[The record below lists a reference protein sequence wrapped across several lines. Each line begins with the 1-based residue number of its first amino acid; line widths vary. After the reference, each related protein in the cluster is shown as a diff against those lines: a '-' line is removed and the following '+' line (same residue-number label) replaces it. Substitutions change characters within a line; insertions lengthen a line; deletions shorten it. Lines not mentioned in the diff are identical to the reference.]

1 MGLIKQASKGEDNM
15 SPDILYK
22 DENSLSSAGK
32 MSKRAI
38 YHLCL
43 DKSLQLF
50 FPDLKRA
57 NSFFDILT
65 HPLTRAEDIMFRQD
79 IFKDFL
85 ENPQLFPSVNGTLER
100 FKEMR
105 DSHIR
110 SKSTA
115 HGGIVSSGG
124 SLGIV
129 CSTLQMNALF
139 LKRALLFVRE
149 LSKLLE
155 NADLKSEG
163 LIRLREDI
171 SALAC
176 NENIPEAIR
185 FCAKFE
191 GYSVYKNTDYK
202 VEINSDGAISS
213 CSAIDD
219 IYVKYAVTEAKG
231 LFSFFKKPKEEDK
244 KDYALIPDATAEFYA
259 NLASGAL
266 SELSNAFDSWGD
278 QIYKK
283 YFAVYNQLYFY
294 EIGLKYI
301 SRTNHYGAETVFP
314 EITDKKGFDY
324 EALYDML
331 LIFRDQSVKKVCPN
345 SLSVDSS
352 KDGVLIFGDN
362 GSGKTVFL
370 RSLACM
376 QVLGQAGL
384 PVPSSKASIYPYCSI
399 YTQFSEGEKMFV
411 KGNDAGRFEQ
421 EVSELAEMVD
431 GLTDNSLIILNETFQ
446 TTAYEEGAKGLYDIL
461 KYFSNKN
468 VMWILVT
475 HLTQMREFYSKDDA
489 YFMRT
494 DGTYKVVPEN

>member
-1 MGLIKQASKGEDNM
+1 ML
-15 SPDILYK
+15 DILYK
-22 DENSLSSAGK
+22 DELSLASAGK

-57 NSFFDILT
+57 NSFFDVLT
-65 HPLTRAEDIMFRQD
+65 KPLTRKDDIKFRQD
-79 IFKDFL
+79 IFGDFL
-85 ENPQLFPSVNGTLER
+85 ENDGLFTTLNGTFER
-100 FKEMR
+100 FKEAR
-105 DSHIR
+105 DSHNR

-115 HGGIVSSGG
+115 IGGAVSSGG

-149 LSKLLE
+149 LAKVLE
-155 NADLKSEG
+155 KAELKSEG
-163 LIRLREDI
+163 LIRVRDDI
-171 SALAC
+171 TELAF
-176 NENIPEAIR
+176 NENVPEAIR

-191 GYSVYKNTDYK
+191 GYTIYKNTDYK

-231 LFSFFKKPKEEDK
+231 LFSFFKKPKEEEEK
-244 KDYALIPDATAEFYA
+244 GYALIPDVTADFYS
-259 NLASGAL
+259 NLVSGAL
-266 SELSNAFDSWGD
+266 SELSRAFESWGD

-283 YFAVYNQLYFY
+283 YLSVYNQLYFY

-301 SRTNHYGAETVFP
+301 SRTNHYGAKTVFP
-314 EITDKKGFDY
+314 VITDKKGFKYTD
-324 EALYDML
+324 LYDML
-331 LIFRDQSVKKVCPN
+331 LVFRDQSVNRITPN
-345 SLSVDSS
+345 SLSVDSN

-384 PVPSSKASIYPYCSI
+384 PVPCEDAEIYPYSSI
-399 YTQFSEGEKMFV
+399 YTQFSEGEKMFT

-421 EVSELAEMVD
+421 EVSEIAEMID
-431 GLTDNSLIILNETFQ
+431 NLTDNSLIILNETFQ
-446 TTAYEEGAKGLYDIL
+446 TTAYEEGAIGLCDIL
-461 KYFSNKN
+461 KYFTSKN
-468 VMWILVT
+468 VAWILVT
-475 HLTQMREFYSKDDA
+475 HLTQMRDYYSNNDA

-494 DGTYKVVPEN
+494 DGAYKVVPEI

>member
-1 MGLIKQASKGEDNM
+1 MALDLI
-15 SPDILYK
+15 YK
-22 DENSLSSAGK
+22 NENSLSSAGK

-65 HPLTRAEDIMFRQD
+65 KPLTQGEDIKFRQD

-85 ENPQLFPSVNGTLER
+85 DNSQLFTSLYGTLER
-100 FKEMR
+100 FKEMH

-124 SLGIV
+124 SLSIV

-139 LKRALLFVRE
+139 LKRAMLFVRE
-149 LSKLLE
+149 LAKILE
-155 NADLKSEG
+155 NAELKSEG
-163 LIRLREDI
+163 LIHLRDDVF
-171 SALAC
+171 SLAR
-176 NENIPEAIR
+176 NENVPEAIR

-191 GYSVYKNTDYK
+191 GYSIYKNTDYK

-213 CSAIDD
+213 CSAMDD
-219 IYVKYAVTEAKG
+219 MYVKYAVTESRG
-231 LFSFFKKPKEEDK
+231 LFSFFRKPKEEEEK
-244 KDYALIPDATAEFYA
+244 GYALIPDATADFYD

-266 SELSNAFDSWGD
+266 SELSNDFDSWGD

-283 YFAVYNQLYFY
+283 YLFVYNQLYFY

-301 SRTNHYGAETVFP
+301 SRMNHYGAETVFP
-314 EITDKKGFDY
+314 EITDRKGFDY

-331 LIFRDQSVKKVCPN
+331 LVFRDQSVKEVCPN

-384 PVPSSKASIYPYCSI
+384 PVPASKASIYPYYSI

-421 EVSELAEMVD
+421 EVSELAEMIE

-461 KYFSNKN
+461 KYFTDKN

-475 HLTQMREFYSKDDA
+475 HLTQMRDFYSRNDA

-494 DGTYKVVPEN
+494 DGSFRVVAEN

>member
-1 MGLIKQASKGEDNM
+1 M
-15 SPDILYK
+15 SLDILYK
-22 DENSLSSAGK
+22 DEYSASNAGK
-32 MSKRAI
+32 MSKRAV

-65 HPLTRAEDIMFRQD
+65 HPLTRAEDIIFRQD
-79 IFKDFL
+79 ILKDFL
-85 ENPQLFPSVNGTLER
+85 DNPQLFQSVNSTLER

-105 DSHIR
+105 ESHAR
-110 SKSTA
+110 SKSTV

-124 SLGIV
+124 SLSII

-149 LSKLLE
+149 LSKTLE
-155 NADLKSEG
+155 DANLKSEG
-163 LIRLREDI
+163 LLRLRKDVL
-171 SALAC
+171 SLAC

-191 GYSVYKNTDYK
+191 GYSIYKNTDYK

-231 LFSFFKKPKEEDK
+231 LFSFFKKPKEEEK
-244 KDYALIPDATAEFYA
+244 KDYALIPDATAEFYE

-283 YFAVYNQLYFY
+283 YLAVYNQLYFY

-314 EITDKKGFDY
+314 DITDKKGFDY
-324 EALYDML
+324 EALYDIL
-331 LIFRDQSVKKVCPN
+331 LVFRDQSAKRVCPN
-345 SLSVDSS
+345 SLSVDST

-376 QVLGQAGL
+376 QVIGQAGL
-384 PVPSSKASIYPYCSI
+384 PVPASKASIYPYSSI
-399 YTQFSEGEKMFV
+399 YTQFSEGEKMFER
-411 KGNDAGRFEQ
+411 GNDAGRFEQ
-421 EVSELAEMVD
+421 EVSEIAEMVD

-446 TTAYEEGAKGLYDIL
+446 TTAYDEGARGLYDIL
-461 KYFSNKN
+461 KYFSDKN

-475 HLTQMREFYSKDDA
+475 HLTQMRDFYSGKDA
-489 YFMRT
+489 FFMHT